1 MRPRAN
7 RASLTKQPP
16 RRGRASGAIKR
27 TEPRTNT
34 QNSPASGISPGC
46 LTPSA
51 ARGESPP
58 RNCFVYQSSGGLMLR
73 QYTAGKVLMTP
84 YQRLLRFTVPGHTWK
99 DMWTY
104 CASA

>member
-7 RASLTKQPP
+7 RASRIKQPP
-16 RRGRASGAIKR
+16 RRDKTRRASDKYAK
-27 TEPRTNT
+27 
-34 QNSPASGISPGC
+34 QPGERN
-46 LTPSA
+46 LTGLFNAECGTRQLST
-51 ARGESPP
+51 PP
-58 RNCFVYQSSGGLMLR
+58 RNYFVYQSSGGLMLR

>member
-7 RASLTKQPP
+7 RASRIKQPP
-16 RRGRASGAIKR
+16 SRGRARGAIKR
-27 TEPRTNT
+27 AEPRTNM
-34 QNSPASGISPGC
+34 QNSPASVISPGC
-46 LTPSA
+46 FALSA
-51 ARGESPP
+51 ARGESP
-58 RNCFVYQSSGGLMLR
+58 RNYFVYQSSGGLMLR